1 MTLVL
6 CRHYSNG
13 ERSEPVICMFFYKNV
28 LPCAKQFYT
37 IPETENNQAAR
48 GAWAMPYNQNEEI
61 RNIIWQ
67 EEKKYLMKKVA
78 FDLILNDA
86 LKIDDYILASGKKSP
101 YYVDLR
107 QAISDPMTM
116 DLIAN
121 SLARIIDN
129 EIGRDKFD
137 KILGVPTAGVPFT
150 TIVCQKLAIPMLYY
164 RKERKEHGVRK
175 KIEGKM
181 ETNDR
186 ILMIDDL
193 ITTGKSVIQAA
204 QAAREQG
211 GLVTE
216 LVVLLDREQGGRE
229 FILSNNIRP
238 HVLFTV
244 SDAFKWLNE
253 VKLLN
258 DDDYKVIMD
267 YINEEK
273 KLV

>member
-1 MTLVL
+1 L
-6 CRHYSNG
+6 
-13 ERSEPVICMFFYKNV
+13 K
-28 LPCAKQFYT
+28 
-37 IPETENNQAAR
+37 
-48 GAWAMPYNQNEEI
+48 GALAMPHNLHEEI

-67 EEKKYLMKKVA
+67 EEKKYLMKKVS

-86 LKIDDYILASGKKSP
+86 LKIGDYILFSGKKSP

-107 QAISDPMTM
+107 QAISDPITM

-129 EIGRDKFD
+129 EIGRHKFD

-181 ETNDR
+181 ELNDR

-204 QAAREQG
+204 EAVREQG

-244 SDAFKWLNE
+244 SEAFKWLNE
-253 VKLLN
+253 VKLLS
-258 DDDYKVIMD
+258 DDNYKVIMD
-267 YINEEK
+267 YIDEEK
-273 KLV
+273 NRQVK

>member
-1 MTLVL
+1 M
-6 CRHYSNG
+6 
-13 ERSEPVICMFFYKNV
+13 PD
-28 LPCAKQFYT
+28 
-37 IPETENNQAAR
+37 NQH
-48 GAWAMPYNQNEEI
+48 EEI
-61 RNIIWQ
+61 RNIIWI
-67 EEKKYLMKKVA
+67 EEKKYLMKKVSY
-78 FDLILNDA
+78 DLIQNEA
-86 LKIDDYILASGKKSP
+86 LKIGDYILVSGKKSP

-107 QAISDPMTM
+107 QAISDPITM

-129 EIGRDKFD
+129 EVGRDKFD

-181 ETNDR
+181 EINDR

-204 QAAREQG
+204 EAAREQG

-253 VKLLN
+253 VKLLS
-258 DDDYKVIMD
+258 DDNYKVITD

-273 KLV
+273 KIEGLSNTA

>member
-1 MTLVL
+1 M
-6 CRHYSNG
+6 
-13 ERSEPVICMFFYKNV
+13 K
-28 LPCAKQFYT
+28 
-37 IPETENNQAAR
+37 
-48 GAWAMPYNQNEEI
+48 GAQAMPHDQHDEI
-61 RNIIWQ
+61 RDIIWQ
-67 EEKKYLMKKVA
+67 EEKKYLMKKVSY
-78 FDLILNDA
+78 DLILNEA
-86 LKIDDYILASGKKSP
+86 LKIGDYILVSGKKSP

-129 EIGRDKFD
+129 EIGRNNFD

-181 ETNDR
+181 EINDR

-204 QAAREQG
+204 EAIREQG
-211 GLVTE
+211 GVVTE

-229 FILSNNIRP
+229 TILSKNIRP

-244 SDAFKWLNE
+244 SEAFQWLNE
-253 VKLLN
+253 VKLLS
-258 DDDYKVIMD
+258 DDNYKVIMD
-267 YINEEK
+267 YVNEEK
-273 KLV
+273 KYL